1 MKTHSLN
8 NISSMI
14 RVKIATRN
22 NVKPQMPS
30 YTSVWFHSAL
40 KYFRHNVQ
48 KYILYIQI
56 LLITAIILSSISIAN
71 GFLHFISPTIN
82 LRNLSFGVFEP
93 VYLLGYLG
101 MFILVAFAPL
111 PDYIIVPFYGYLAFV
126 GIFNVYATLFVS
138 VGAMLFLSIV
148 EYFAGR
154 YAGRALLL
162 KSLSAF
168 KIHEEDLM
176 LADLWIEKHG
186 TFSIFIST
194 FVPYIKTVIAL
205 AAGTLKMK
213 FANFVISNFLGYF
226 IRFVILL
233 YIGYG
238 SFKVL
243 LIIFQGK
250 YFIYFIIVNI
260 IAGLGLSI
268 IYVEKYFHNKTFKL
282 RTASR

>member
-1 MKTHSLN
+1 M
-8 NISSMI
+8 
-14 RVKIATRN
+14 
-22 NVKPQMPS
+22 
-30 YTSVWFHSAL
+30 
-40 KYFRHNVQ
+40 
-48 KYILYIQI
+48 YIQI
-56 LLITAIILSSISIAN
+56 LLIIAIILSSISIAN
-71 GFLHFISPTIN
+71 GFLHFINPNIN

-111 PDYIIVPFYGYLAFV
+111 PDYIIVPFYGYLAFA

-138 VGAMLFLSIV
+138 VGAMLFLSVI

-162 KSLSAF
+162 KGLSAF

-186 TFSIFIST
+186 TFSIFLST

-205 AAGTLKMK
+205 AAGTLKMNFTK
-213 FANFVISNFLGYF
+213 FLISNFLGYF
-226 IRFVILL
+226 IRFVVLL

-238 SFKVL
+238 SFRIL
-243 LIIFQGK
+243 LVIFEGR
-250 YFIYFIIVNI
+250 FFLDFV
-260 IAGLGLSI
+260 IADILCGLCLGL
-268 IYVEKYFHNKTFKL
+268 IYVEKYYHSKSYRS
-282 RTASR
+282 RTQSA

>member
-1 MKTHSLN
+1 
-8 NISSMI
+8 MI

-56 LLITAIILSSISIAN
+56 LLIIAIILSSISIAN

-82 LRNLSFGVFEP
+82 LRSLSFGIFEP

-162 KSLSAF
+162 RGLSAF

-213 FANFVISNFLGYF
+213 FANFVFSNFLGYF

-238 SFKVL
+238 SFRIMLV
-243 LIIFQGK
+243 IFEGRFFV
-250 YFIYFIIVNI
+250 YFIVADIVS
-260 IAGLGLSI
+260 GLCLTL
-268 IYVEKYFHNKTFKL
+268 IYVKKYYHSKNYRKKVQN
-282 RTASR
+282 A